1 MQQKQKLSPIALYS
15 KCNFGNALMGTMIAL
30 DIITMLNGIQDLLIR
45 IGPILSAIL
54 FICAGIFYAVGQF
67 MPSYKRASLHTMAI
81 DMIIGAVVVAV
92 LSIGS
97 TTLAEASMHLISNQT
112 TNTTVV

>member
-1 MQQKQKLSPIALYS
+1 MHQKQNFGATALYS

-30 DIITMLNGIQDLLIR
+30 DIISMLNGIQDLLIR

-92 LSIGS
+92 LSVGS

-112 TNTTVV
+112 ANATVV